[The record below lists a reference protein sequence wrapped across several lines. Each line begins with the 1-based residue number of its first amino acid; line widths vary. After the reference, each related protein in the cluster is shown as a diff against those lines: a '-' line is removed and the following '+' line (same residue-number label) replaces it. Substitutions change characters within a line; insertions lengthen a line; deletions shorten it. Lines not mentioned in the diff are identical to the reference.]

1 MMVRVLRMLIIASVA
16 ALTAVSAVLV
26 VNARYVIPE
35 TPPVIQSI
43 HVIEAPR
50 PEPPRPAPGPAPGP
64 LPVAEEEPE
73 EFRVLCMPAED
84 TRPKY
89 PYAEPDNYPEIERI
103 LERRISL
110 CFTDTPISEV
120 FVFLSDILGINV
132 VLSPDVDPEL
142 PVNLRLRQIKA
153 KNALA
158 LILAVDDGLTCKF
171 RHEGL
176 LVSYDER
183 LSIQEQIRESIREAH
198 AERQAQRRQRQFI
211 ETLNLPAKCEFDWTG
226 KSCREALLE
235 VCTAWS
241 IPLNVQSCEDLSL
254 YLNAP
259 RGQWKGN
266 AKAALE
272 RALAGTG
279 FSYAFNPDG
288 NTMNIMREEQA
299 KLHRY
304 YAAMRGSAFKK
315 LKSTRLSFNPAG
327 MKLNEIFRRIESNV
341 GILVVPDR
349 ETWDKH
355 LTITLDNANP
365 TLGELLD
372 YLQRRHL
379 VCAWYVNGFMI
390 NSYDCDNALV
400 LFSPDKGNSLLCSSS
415 EH

>member
-1 MMVRVLRMLIIASVA
+1 MLIIASVA

-43 HVIEAPR
+43 HVIEAPCPKR
-50 PEPPRPAPGPAPGP
+50 PEPEPKPEPEMA
-64 LPVAEEEPE
+64 VEEEPE
-73 EFRVLCMPAED
+73 EFKILCMLAED
-84 TRPKY
+84 TRPQY
-89 PYAEPDNYPEIERI
+89 PYADNDNYPEIKKA
-103 LERRISL
+103 LEKRISVR
-110 CFTDTPISEV
+110 FIDTPITEALA
-120 FVFLSDILGINV
+120 FVSHLLGINI
-132 VLSPDVDPEL
+132 VLHPEVDTEIAI
-142 PVNLRLRQIKA
+142 NLRLRHIKA

-158 LILAVDDGLTCKF
+158 LILAVDEGLAYRF

-176 LVSYDER
+176 VVSYDSG
-183 LSIQEQIRESIREAH
+183 LSVQEQIRESIREAH
-198 AERQAQRRQRQFI
+198 AEQQAQRRQRQFL
-211 ETLNLPAKCEFDWTG
+211 ETLNSPAEREFDWTG

-241 IPLNVQSCEDLSL
+241 LPLNVQSCEDFSL

-259 RGQWKGN
+259 HGRWKGN

-279 FSYAFNPDG
+279 FSYTFYADG
-288 NTMNIMREEQA
+288 NTMNIMRGEDA
-299 KLHRY
+299 KLYRY
-304 YAAMRGSAFKK
+304 YAAMRGSAFRR
-315 LKSTRLSFNPAG
+315 LKSARLSFNPAG
-327 MKLNEIFRRIESNV
+327 MKLNEILKRIENDISM
-341 GILVVPDR
+341 LVVPDR

-355 LTITLDNANP
+355 ITISLDSANP

-372 YLQRRHL
+372 YLQRKHL

-415 EH
+415 GH